1 MVLRQC
7 HNCPNVVNDNT
18 YAYCDQCGAELPGGV
33 PVPAPVPA
41 PVSVPVPAPSPVSVP
56 GFKSLKKKRNLK
68 KSKTNKSKTKKS
80 KTKKSKTKSK
90 SMFKTR

>member
-7 HNCPNVVNDNT
+7 IFCPNVVNEDT
-18 YAYCDQCGAELPGGV
+18 YVWCDQCGRQLPIIGAV
-33 PVPAPVPA
+33 PVPAPKP
-41 PVSVPVPAPSPVSVP
+41 SVPAPSPVSVP

-68 KSKTNKSKTKKS
+68 KSKTKSKTKKS
-80 KTKKSKTKSK
+80 KTKKSKTKKSK